1 MNSSPREV
9 RGEKQERKGRKML
22 VLIAHGSRDER
33 WRQSLMALTA
43 SLETGAPPGNVE
55 LAFMQFEGPTLPE
68 VVEKGAARGVTDFFL
83 LPLFM
88 ASAGHVDKD
97 IRPLV
102 EELRARFPETSIEL
116 LTPIG
121 EDPLFRGL
129 IQTIADNVPIRGR
142 S

>member
-1 MNSSPREV
+1 MI
-9 RGEKQERKGRKML
+9 
-22 VLIAHGSRDER
+22 VLIAHGSRDPR
-33 WRQSLMALTA
+33 WRK
-43 SLETGAPPGNVE
+43 SLEDLAASVKEPAGSKGVG
-55 LAFMQFEGPTLPE
+55 LAFMQFDGPTLPDVIE
-68 VVEKGAARGVTDFFL
+68 EGVADGVTEFFL

-102 EELRARFPETSIEL
+102 EELRGRFPQTHLEL

-121 EDPLFRGL
+121 EEPLFHGL
-129 IQTIADNVPIRGR
+129 IQTIANKNPTGDR

>member
-1 MNSSPREV
+1 MI
-9 RGEKQERKGRKML
+9 
-22 VLIAHGSRDER
+22 VLIAHGSRDPR
-33 WRQSLMALTA
+33 WRK
-43 SLETGAPPGNVE
+43 SLEDLSVSVREPDGSKGVG

-68 VVEKGAARGVTDFFL
+68 VIEKGVAEGVVEFHL

-102 EELRARFPETSIEL
+102 EELRGRFPRTTLEL

-121 EDPLFRGL
+121 EDPLFHEL
-129 IQTIADNVPIRGR
+129 IQTIANKNPTEDR